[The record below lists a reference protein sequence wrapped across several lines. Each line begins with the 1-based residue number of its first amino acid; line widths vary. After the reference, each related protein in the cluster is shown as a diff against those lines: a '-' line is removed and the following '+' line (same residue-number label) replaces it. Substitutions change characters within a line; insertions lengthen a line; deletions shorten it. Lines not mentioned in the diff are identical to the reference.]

1 MAIVYKFLPDFIH
14 VRHPLDTIKYNP
26 QEAPQKGGRLPSR
39 LSQVGL
45 PPFLFS
51 KESEEYQISEGSG
64 HPGGHPPSSLPAEV
78 GVRERR
84 AGGFSPIR
92 STFNGCVN

>member
-1 MAIVYKFLPDFIH
+1 MDLAIVYKFLPDFIH

-51 KESEEYQISEGSG
+51 KESEEYQDLRGFWT
-64 HPGGHPPSSLPAEV
+64 PGRTLAEFAT
-78 GVRERR
+78 G
-84 AGGFSPIR
+84 R
-92 STFNGCVN
+92 SRCP